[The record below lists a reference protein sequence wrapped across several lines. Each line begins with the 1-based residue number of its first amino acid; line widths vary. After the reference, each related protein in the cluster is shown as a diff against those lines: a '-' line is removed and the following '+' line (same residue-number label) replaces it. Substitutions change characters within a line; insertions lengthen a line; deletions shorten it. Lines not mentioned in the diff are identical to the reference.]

1 MAIQEQGTSNTM
13 VSVIVPA
20 LNEEGNI
27 GEFCRQFDEMQ
38 KKARVSYELV
48 YVDDGSTDNTLKTI
62 EAASKQYG
70 FVIYATHQRNRGL
83 TAALQTGFGISKGD
97 IYVFWPADLQF
108 KPEDIPTLVE
118 PVLNGADICTG
129 WKQGKYKKKF
139 VSSVYNWFSR
149 KLFNLK
155 VHDLNAVKA
164 FRKEVVERLFLRRDW
179 HRYLIVLAAD
189 EGYHIEE
196 VKIPLYERNWGQS
209 KFSAFRIPVGVLDLL
224 SVWFQVKLFKK
235 PLLYFGFAGLMMFTM
250 SFLVGIMAVY
260 LRVVEH
266 EGYRPLLYLVILLAG
281 LGMGFFVM
289 GFVLEV
295 QTALKEEIGDLRM
308 KLRKV
313 LSDKNDSQ
321 RGA

>member
-1 MAIQEQGTSNTM
+1 MI
-13 VSVIVPA
+13 SVIVPA

-27 GEFCRQFDEMQ
+27 NEFCHQFDEMQ
-38 KKARVSYELV
+38 KKASVPYELV

-62 EAASKQYG
+62 EAAAKQYG
-70 FVIYATHQRNRGL
+70 FVKSATHQRNRGL
-83 TAALQTGFGISKGD
+83 TAALQTGFGVAKGD
-97 IYVFWPADLQF
+97 IFVFWPADLQF

-118 PVLNGADICTG
+118 PVLKGADICTG
-129 WKQGKYKKKF
+129 WKQGKYQKKF

-164 FRKEVVERLFLRRDW
+164 FRKEVVERIFLRKDW

-189 EGYHIEE
+189 EGYRIDE

-235 PLLYFGFAGLMMFTM
+235 PLLYFGFVGLMMFFL
-250 SFLVGIMAVY
+250 SFLVGALAVY

-295 QTALKEEIGDLRM
+295 QTALKEEIGDLRV

-313 LSDKNDSQ
+313 LSGQNDSK
-321 RGA
+321 RGD